1 MDTVKNK
8 TVLRS
13 VLPYA
18 VLAIL
23 FLAAPIVINNEY
35 WTVVLVRVLISIVV
49 ALGLNL
55 ITGLIGQ
62 MNLGT
67 AGMYALGSYTSAL
80 LTTRLGVSP
89 WLALLACVAMGV
101 IIGLVLGYPSLR
113 LKGVY
118 FSLTTIGFTQ
128 IVVIFINNLTKLT
141 GGAKGVQSI
150 PSFNIFGFSC
160 NTYLRCYYL
169 YFCFAVIALF
179 VALRIVNGKW
189 GRLFRS
195 MRDNSDAVEMTGV
208 DISWVKIRAFI
219 ACSIFG
225 TIGGAM
231 YAHFYGYVNPS
242 AYTSDVSMNF
252 VLMLLVGGLGSVPGT
267 VVGAAVVTMLPELLR
282 GLQDYYLLVFYSIIF
297 LGILIFPN
305 GWIDAIQRGFRLVK
319 KFVTGKKGKG
329 GENK

>member
-1 MDTVKNK
+1 MLKNETLK
-8 TVLRS
+8 KI
-13 VLPYA
+13 LPYA
-18 VLAIL
+18 VLAL
-23 FLAAPIVINNEY
+23 FFLLAPLVIRNEY
-35 WTVVLVRVLISIVV
+35 WTVVFVRVLISVVV

-67 AGMYALGSYTSAL
+67 AGMYALGSYTTAL
-80 LTTRLGVSP
+80 LTTKLGISP
-89 WLALLACVAMGV
+89 WLALLACVLMGI
-101 IIGLVLGYPSLR
+101 IIGLALGYPSLR

-128 IVVIFINNLTKLT
+128 IVVIFINNMTKLT
-141 GGAKGVQSI
+141 GGASGVQSI
-150 PSFNIFGFSC
+150 PPYNLFGFAFD
-160 NTYLRCYYL
+160 TYLRCYYL
-169 YFCFAVIALF
+169 YFVFAAIALF

-195 MRDNSDAVEMTGV
+195 MRDNSDAVEMSGV

-252 VLMLLVGGLGSVPGT
+252 VLMLLVGGLGSVPGA
-267 VVGAAVVTMLPELLR
+267 VVGATIVTILPELLR

-305 GWIDAIQRGFRLVK
+305 GWLDAIQRGFRNIRKLVS
-319 KFVTGKKGKG
+319 GKKGKG
-329 GENK
+329 GEHK

>member
-1 MDTVKNK
+1 MKKK
-8 TVLRS
+8 TFLRGLAPYLVL
-13 VLPYA
+13 VICFL
-18 VLAIL
+18 LA
-23 FLAAPIVINNEY
+23 PVVVNNEY
-35 WTVVLVRVLISIVV
+35 WTVVFVRVLISIVV

-80 LTTRLGVSP
+80 LSVKLGLSP
-89 WLALLACVAMGV
+89 WLTLLACVAMGV
-101 IIGLVLGYPSLR
+101 IIGLALGYPSLR

-128 IVVIFINNLTKLT
+128 IVVIFINNLTSLT

-150 PSFNIFGFSC
+150 PAYSLFGFAFD
-160 NTYLRCYYL
+160 TYLRCYYL
-169 YFCFAVIALF
+169 YFAFAVIALF

-231 YAHFYGYVNPS
+231 YAHFYGYINPS

-252 VLMLLVGGLGSVPGT
+252 VLMLLVGGLGSVPGV
-267 VVGAAVVTMLPELLR
+267 VVGATVVTVLPELLR
-282 GLQDYYLLVFYSIIF
+282 GLQDYYLLVFYTIIF
-297 LGILIFPN
+297 LGILVFPN
-305 GWIDAIQRGFRLVK
+305 GWVDALQRGALFLRK
-319 KFVTGKKGKG
+319 RIAGKKEKAVKQH
-329 GENK
+329 E